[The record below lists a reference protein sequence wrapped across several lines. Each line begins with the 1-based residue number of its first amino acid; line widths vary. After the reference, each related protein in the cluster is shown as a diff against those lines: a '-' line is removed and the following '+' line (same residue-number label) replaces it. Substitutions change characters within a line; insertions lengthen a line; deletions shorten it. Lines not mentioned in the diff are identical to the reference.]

1 MLNLDPA
8 PKVIT
13 FDCYGTLVQ
22 WHEAMRKAIWAVIRR
37 QPVDALEHRAS
48 AIADRLREIAGE
60 RQEQRPF
67 LAYETVL
74 QASLSQAFSEVDPNM
89 NERPV

>member
-37 QPVDALEHRAS
+37 QPVEALEHRAS
-48 AIADRLREIAGE
+48 PSPSPSPSPTGCGRLQGSVKSSD
-60 RQEQRPF
+60 PF
-67 LAYETVL
+67 
-74 QASLSQAFSEVDPNM
+74 
-89 NERPV
+89 